1 MGEKQVV
8 FKYVEAGKSGD
19 TDMGA
24 KTADITQR
32 HSVVRLSDIKRID
45 EPDLDM
51 DEMDDQGDVED
62 GLPMQAHNPAAWSG
76 LARKTWRFFK
86 LIAAAFL
93 IATII
98 AWPLAKLAAHK
109 EIYGTGNG
117 FSWLGA
123 YDLVLF
129 LIVLPVTALILL
141 VGYAL
146 AAGQRMTSSAEK
158 ISLNAQRLLRP
169 ETDAVQGVKTVG
181 RAVRQEVDTLN
192 NHVDDALS
200 RLASAEAMIRQL
212 ITAID
217 TAGTAME
224 DGATGLVDKVAG
236 ERQQLINLTE
246 QMNVEADAF
255 AAAIAEK
262 AKLGIETNETAN
274 ARLAGAEKELEQRL
288 ASLEQIALK
297 AFDSF
302 TQLTETMQAQEQA
315 LDTRA
320 AAIDEKAQ
328 SVTRSTEEAKK
339 AIAENTDA
347 INAAHEAIAEES
359 ARLEKLISEQRE
371 RADRLAE
378 TIASHSEKIAAAP
391 APAFTS
397 NLPETSISSPIGFK
411 AIENAE
417 PVSPEEPQSTQE
429 AEVEIL
435 SKANLGQNLEP
446 SPDQPAK
453 SSREERHKK
462 SWADILKSADTA
474 PSPNVAEQVA
484 ASEPAI
490 DSFETP
496 PVPEPVE
503 LNISEDP
510 YDHTSTADEND
521 VIHLIRHMQDFT
533 KIMEGRLFGTP
544 QQAASGRFERG
555 ERNIFAHG
563 LVRRD
568 EMDVKSRLQ
577 LEVARSTGFSA
588 DVYDFLSKFDQLLEP
603 TTTSADNLLDD
614 YLGSPL
620 GQVYILVGAAV
631 DYFA

>member
-1 MGEKQVV
+1 
-8 FKYVEAGKSGD
+8 
-19 TDMGA
+19 MGA

-76 LARKTWRFFK
+76 LARKTWHFFK

-129 LIVLPVTALILL
+129 LIALPVTALILL

-192 NHVDDALS
+192 SHVDDALS

-347 INAAHEAIAEES
+347 INAAHQAIAEES

-391 APAFTS
+391 APDAFTS
-397 NLPETSISSPIGFK
+397 GLPETAISSPIGFK

-417 PVSPEEPQSTQE
+417 PGINPDDTPLAEE

-435 SKANLGQNLEP
+435 SNPSLGPTLEP

-474 PSPNVAEQVA
+474 PSPNVADQVE
-484 ASEPAI
+484 ASASTT

-496 PVPEPVE
+496 PAPEPVE
-503 LNISEDP
+503 LNISDDP

-533 KIMEGRLFGTP
+533 KTMEGRLFGTP
-544 QQAASGRFERG
+544 QPAASGRFERG

-563 LVRRD
+563 LIRRD
-568 EMDVKSRLQ
+568 ENDVKSRLQ
-577 LEVARSTGFSA
+577 LEVARNTEFSA

-603 TTTSADNLLDD
+603 TTTSTDNLLDD